1 VVLLNI
7 RGLAAA
13 STDDETS
20 GRGRHSSGSDPGTFV
35 TEVVLDASVILKWAF
50 PDRAGEINAERAL
63 DLLRA
68 VHAGRLSVVEPP
80 HWLAEVAA
88 VVTRLAPDRAPAIVA
103 LLHAMELPV
112 LDELEVYLE
121 AARLS
126 AASGQH
132 VFDTLYHA
140 VALRRQGTSLVT
152 ADERYYRS
160 ARRAGKVKLLQE
172 FVVPTG

>member
-1 VVLLNI
+1 
-7 RGLAAA
+7 
-13 STDDETS
+13 
-20 GRGRHSSGSDPGTFV
+20 V
-35 TEVVLDASVILKWAF
+35 TEVVLDASVIVKWAL
-50 PDRAGEINAERAL
+50 PDRAREAHAERAVN
-63 DLLRA
+63 LLHA

-88 VVTRLAPDRAPAIVA
+88 VVTRLAPDRAPDVVA
-103 LLHAMELPV
+103 LMHAMEFPV

-126 AASGQH
+126 VQSGQH

-140 VALRRQGTSLVT
+140 VALRRRGASLVT
-152 ADERYYRS
+152 ADEGYYRN
-160 ARRAGKVKLLQE
+160 ARHAGGVMLLRD

>member
-1 VVLLNI
+1 
-7 RGLAAA
+7 
-13 STDDETS
+13 
-20 GRGRHSSGSDPGTFV
+20 V
-35 TEVVLDASVILKWAF
+35 TEVVLDASVIVKWVF
-50 PDRAGEINAERAL
+50 PDRAREVHAERAL

-88 VVTRLAPDRAPAIVA
+88 VVARHAPDRALEVLA

-126 AASGQH
+126 AESGQH
-132 VFDTLYHA
+132 LLDTLYHA
-140 VALRRQGTSLVT
+140 VALRRRATSLVT
-152 ADERYYRS
+152 ADERYYRH
-160 ARRAGKVKLLQE
+160 ARRAGRVTLLRD